1 MENPFLMPVFGS
13 YNIQS
18 IPILKRNLQTTIFI
32 SFPNLSF
39 SPFSEWI
46 YTKMHHGFHE
56 VNHPA
61 RLSFPPVTSPYLRF
75 LTMPCHSW
83 PSRVRTGFAVG
94 LLSLVLPASFWGVSG
109 VPNRT
114 QGFAMDATLGLSY
127 HATFGRY

>member
-1 MENPFLMPVFGS
+1 
-13 YNIQS
+13 
-18 IPILKRNLQTTIFI
+18 
-32 SFPNLSF
+32 
-39 SPFSEWI
+39 
-46 YTKMHHGFHE
+46 MHHGFHE
-56 VNHPA
+56 VNHLA
-61 RLSFPPVTSPYLRF
+61 HHHVYHFPPVTSPYLWF

-127 HATFGRY
+127 HATFGRH